1 LTSSLG
7 CAVKELFGYMFG
19 DLVLVLTLFDESAY
33 LWDFGLVQSKSS

>member
-7 CAVKELFGYMFG
+7 CAVKELFGYMFR
-19 DLVLVLTLFDESAY
+19 VLVLTLFDESTY